1 MYNINIMARR
11 LFDLVR
17 QLSVSIM
24 LLMLSILIIVFSSK
38 TGFATSV
45 TQSPTPTV
53 ISSLAGSNNQLDS
66 PPSPTIAANKT
77 ETIQLLNGTYLI
89 HTNTGITKTGTVAS
103 LINTPNTFTGD
114 PQILWDGQ
122 TNRFYFSYYEFI
134 NNNGVGQPGIAWGYS
149 KTANPKSPTS
159 FCTYFNPFNYGS
171 TYFPDRQNL
180 GDTKNFLLISSNR
193 YTLYTNY
200 MQGSDL
206 AYIAKPPAGT
216 GCVASS
222 TLNSGIQSLKNP
234 DGISSPWM
242 PTPAKQVDPL
252 STGYVVGVP
261 SYVSGNTLTEYRVSD
276 NTTTNSV
283 DISLPTSVII
293 PSYTFPQY
301 ATQAGKSIAGNPVP
315 PLETQTYL
323 AQTIMAFDPRVNGYA
338 LWTAQTDAGGAG
350 TKVDWY
356 EINPALSTLYQTG
369 TISDPN
375 LNIFNSAI
383 SPDRVYI
390 KGKGH
395 FGNSAVITFNSSSI
409 NSYIAIDVIA
419 IVNGQ
424 PQSPMQLIKQ
434 SSGPDVDFTCS
445 TSTAL
450 FCRWGD
456 YPGAVPNPASP
467 ITGATMGQ
475 VIISNEWNLPNIDD
489 NTIVWQTIIA
499 NINP

>member
-1 MYNINIMARR
+1 MGKRF
-11 LFDLVR
+11 FDLIR
-17 QLSVSIM
+17 QFSVSIM
-24 LLMLSILIIVFSSK
+24 LLIMSTLVIIFSSK
-38 TGFATSV
+38 TGFATTV
-45 TQSPTPTV
+45 TQSPTPT
-53 ISSLAGSNNQLDS
+53 ILSSFAGSSNQLYT
-66 PPSPTIAANKT
+66 PPSPTIAANKN

-89 HTNTGITKTGTVAS
+89 HTNAGVTKSGTVAS

-114 PQILWDGQ
+114 PQIIWDGQ

-134 NNNGVGQPGIAWGYS
+134 NNNGIGQPGIVWGYS
-149 KTANPKSPTS
+149 KTANPSDPKS

-180 GDTKNFLLISSNR
+180 GDTKNFLLIGSNR

-200 MQGSDL
+200 IQDSDL
-206 AYIAKPPAGT
+206 AYIAKPPAGNT
-216 GCVASS
+216 CVNGS

-234 DGISSPWM
+234 DGVSSPWM

-252 STGYVVGVP
+252 TTSYVVGVP
-261 SYVSGNTLTEYRVSD
+261 SYVSGDTLTEYTITE
-276 NTTTNSV
+276 NLTNNSININSPSSV
-283 DISLPTSVII
+283 TI
-293 PSYTFPQY
+293 PSYTFPHY
-301 ATQAGKSIAGNPVP
+301 ATQAGKTIAGNPAP

-356 EINPALSTLYQTG
+356 EINPASSTLYQNG

-375 LNIFNSAI
+375 LNIFNAAI
-383 SPDRVYI
+383 SPDRVYLS
-390 KGKGH
+390 GKGH
-395 FGNSAVITFNSSSI
+395 FGNSAVITFNTSSA
-409 NSYIAIDVIA
+409 NAYTAIDVIS

-424 PQSPMQLIKQ
+424 PQSSMQLIKQ
-434 SSGPDVDFTCS
+434 STGPDVDMTCS
-445 TSTAL
+445 TLTAAY
-450 FCRWGD
+450 CRWGD

-475 VIISNEWNLPNIDD
+475 VLISNEWNLPDIND
-489 NTIVWQTIIA
+489 NTLVWQTIIA